1 MMLMDDENQIKLSF
15 KYVNAIEYALTVSL
29 LNIKQFF
36 HRISKLLPLLN
47 WLKLL
52 NGHIF
57 LLLLLLYTVHE
68 IIRRQYKYGI
78 FKWCALFLWKIM
90 KNERRKKNTI
100 DFCEAHKEYVD
111 ENCAIGRSSLLWHF
125 SHCIINFSQF
135 YKWKLCQP
143 AMSSINRITACK
155 RIS

>member
-1 MMLMDDENQIKLSF
+1 MSMMLMDDEDQIKLSF

-52 NGHIF
+52 NGHIL

-90 KNERRKKNTI
+90 KDESRKKKYNW
-100 DFCEAHKEYVD
+100 
-111 ENCAIGRSSLLWHF
+111 LLWGTQRI
-125 SHCIINFSQF
+125 CR
-135 YKWKLCQP
+135 WKLRNW
-143 AMSSINRITACK
+143 SIVIIVAFLPLYNQFLT
-155 RIS
+155 IS